1 MDEKYENVIRNVDRM
16 QEKKIE
22 EKTIEEYE
30 ALIKEIDEEIEKYNN
45 RNKQKN

>member
-16 QEKKIE
+16 QGKKIE

-30 ALIKEIDEEIEKYNN
+30 ALIKEIDEEIEKNNN